1 MISIC
6 LCIGYSLFGSS
17 SLSTKGKRRFYICV
31 LVQRKI
37 AVWVAKKPNIIGL
50 FAEDIFFVSTLWR
63 RWFIRSARFR
73 ARRHAHGRRNS
84 HRLFLCFATAFSNL
98 SAYTIKNP
106 VGKKP
111 SGFLAQMV
119 HSLGSLPRSP
129 TRTRPAKQP
138 PAVSLLRNR
147 LFESLRLHNK
157 KSRRQKAV
165 GIFGADGEIRTLAA
179 VTHPTPLAGAPR
191 HQLEYICKTVN
202 LNTHCQVVAPIRCL
216 TNIPKRSKKVN
227 TKFI

>member
-37 AVWVAKKPNIIGL
+37 AVWVAKKPDIFGL
-50 FAEDIFFVSTLWR
+50 FARDIFFVSTLWR
-63 RWFIRSARFR
+63 RWLIRSARFR
-73 ARRHAHGRRNS
+73 ARRHARGRRNS

-98 SAYTIKNP
+98 SACTNKKSRRQKAVGIFGADVSFARLASALADTHAAVETATGCFFASQPPFRISPPAPIKNP

-111 SGFLAQMV
+111 SGFLAQMA

-129 TRTRPAKQP
+129 TRTRPSKQP
-138 PAVSLLRNR
+138 PAVSLLHNR
-147 LFESLRLHNK
+147 LFKSLRLH
-157 KSRRQKAV
+157 Q
-165 GIFGADGEIRTLAA
+165 
-179 VTHPTPLAGAPR
+179 
-191 HQLEYICKTVN
+191 
-202 LNTHCQVVAPIRCL
+202 
-216 TNIPKRSKKVN
+216 
-227 TKFI
+227 

>member
-1 MISIC
+1 MYRIFTFREFKSIH
-6 LCIGYSLFGSS
+6 
-17 SLSTKGKRRFYICV
+17 KGKTAILHLRFGTEKNRR
-31 LVQRKI
+31 LGS
-37 AVWVAKKPNIIGL
+37 KKAQYNR
-50 FAEDIFFVSTLWR
+50 A
-63 RWFIRSARFR
+63 FR
-73 ARRHAHGRRNS
+73 RRH
-84 HRLFLCFATAFSNL
+84 LFCLH
-98 SAYTIKNP
+98 IM
-106 VGKKP
+106 
-111 SGFLAQMV
+111 AQMV
-119 HSLGSLPRSP
+119 HSLGSLPCSP
-129 TRTRPAKQP
+129 TRTRPSKQP